1 MSLPKVTSVDIQPGD
16 EAGTQT
22 VIVKSAETGITKD
35 QAVKSLGSKAE
46 RFVVK
51 TWAEKNAEG

>member
-16 EAGTQT
+16 EAGTQL
-22 VIVKSAETGITKD
+22 VVVKSGETGITKE

-51 TWAEKNAEG
+51 TWAEKGS